1 VAAKNDIA
9 PLAAAIVFLCMWTP
23 PAGAQV
29 HDSVETKSVETES
42 VESESVE
49 AETADSDP
57 VDVNEELDEQLID
70 VEGSIDNA
78 KARRGF
84 SFDGDLRTSLL
95 FSGSDIQDSLDQ
107 DSGFARVRWRLRSIL
122 GITEKLRAG
131 IGVAGLCSTKE
142 CDPDAI
148 FQPNVPT
155 GSSIKDGQ
163 ITIDSL
169 FLHSFRL
176 QKFDVAVGRLQ
187 TKFVAR
193 GGIFSKSLD
202 RNDSNS
208 MNVNW
213 TDGLHGTLQTRHGW
227 EPHLIVQY
235 NSPDGAGNVRR
246 DPLDF
251 SDSRSRVSYFFAWEN
266 VEPKRRM
273 IQRGLDITYMPS
285 SLLVDG
291 ADNGVV
297 DDYWGLV
304 ARAAARWPIRDEGW
318 RFRVSTELGYAPNT
332 QTKSSESIPGSG
344 DVGGVAWNMTASI
357 MDFLPG
363 HSIGINYGRTEAG
376 WLLSPAYVNN
386 QKLAELRYVWRPIDH
401 VTLDVRG
408 RWRDQLEA
416 KELEEPASDRFDF
429 YARITWS
436 FDIKKY

>member
-1 VAAKNDIA
+1 MPGTKGANPNSRDDNAKGTPVGVSFSFQDKGVVPKNHIGV
-9 PLAAAIVFLCMWTP
+9 LAAAVTALYILAP
-23 PAGAQV
+23 PAAAQV
-29 HDSVETKSVETES
+29 P
-42 VESESVE
+42 
-49 AETADSDP
+49 DP
-57 VDVNEELDEQLID
+57 VDVNVELDEQLID

-78 KARRGF
+78 HARRGYGVN
-84 SFDGDLRTSLL
+84 GDLRTSLL
-95 FSGSDIQDSLDQ
+95 FSGSDIQDARED
-107 DSGFARVRWRLRSIL
+107 DSSYVRARWRFRSTL
-122 GITEKLRAG
+122 GITDMLRAG

-142 CDPDAI
+142 CEPDTI
-148 FQPNVPT
+148 FQPDVPT

-176 QKFDVAVGRLQ
+176 KKFNVAVGRLQ

-202 RNDSNS
+202 RNDSNG

-213 TDGLHGTLQTRHGW
+213 TDGLHGTLQTKHGW

-235 NSPDGAGNVRR
+235 NSADGAGNVRR

-273 IQRGLDITYMPS
+273 IQRGLDISYLPS

-291 ADNGVV
+291 PDTGIV
-297 DDYWGLV
+297 DDYWALV

-318 RFRVSTELGYAPNT
+318 RFRVSTEFGYAPNT

-344 DVGGVAWNMTASI
+344 DVGEW
-357 MDFLPG
+357 PG
-363 HSIGINYGRTEAG
+363 I
-376 WLLSPAYVNN
+376 
-386 QKLAELRYVWRPIDH
+386 
-401 VTLDVRG
+401 
-408 RWRDQLEA
+408 
-416 KELEEPASDRFDF
+416 
-429 YARITWS
+429 
-436 FDIKKY
+436 